1 MKRIEALGLKYHETC
16 SMCGTKKTR
25 QTMYNLYPHPA
36 VINLVVDPGPKPVCI
51 KCAKR
56 ELGSKNLKELNEL
69 EKTG

>member
-36 VINLVVDPGPKPVCI
+36 VIKLVVVTEPKQVCI

-56 ELGSKNLKELNEL
+56 ELGSKNLKEFNEL

>member
-1 MKRIEALGLKYHETC
+1 
-16 SMCGTKKTR
+16 MCGTKKTR

-36 VINLVVDPGPKPVCI
+36 VIKLVVDPEPKLVCT

-56 ELGSKNLKELNEL
+56 ELGSKNLKEFNEL